1 MTAMWAEGRRT
12 PVRAAEQTEQ
22 ENAAQ
27 SDELHNKPE
36 SDFWTFAPF
45 FEKVDSRSPLVIP
58 RAYGDDFDQVSRYFQ
73 TAGRVLGLSIKQAA
87 PLGVRIPKAV
97 WAIILGREPTIEE
110 CLAEDPVTA
119 RSLRQVLAL
128 ENEEELAALDLTFA
142 VPLPGGKEA
151 ELKPGGAAAPVTL
164 ASRGE
169 YARLFARRA
178 ATRGAEREVAAL
190 RLGLTDVVPP
200 GLLAVL
206 HPAEIYEAVA
216 GPDTVDLAR
225 LERATEYVINGEV
238 NRGSGAH
245 PLARAFWE
253 VAAALAPPALR
264 ALLRFWS
271 GSAHPPF
278 AGADREEEVWTITF
292 DHSDNPSNLP
302 QATTCDRNLFLP
314 PYKSKEELKK
324 KLLMAM
330 EFGAAGFDPDRS

>member
-1 MTAMWAEGRRT
+1 MWAEGRRT

-151 ELKPGGAAAPVTL
+151 ELKPGGAAAPVT
-164 ASRGE
+164 
-169 YARLFARRA
+169 
-178 ATRGAEREVAAL
+178 
-190 RLGLTDVVPP
+190 
-200 GLLAVL
+200 
-206 HPAEIYEAVA
+206 PAEIYEAVA

-292 DHSDNPSNLP
+292 DHTDNPSNLP